1 MTKKTSLR
9 PIRIFTEEVRKEA
22 VSKIEK
28 GQLNATTASREYGVC
43 LATIYKWLN
52 RYSRILKSSNVIVMA
67 KKDLDKTKESLEREL
82 AQVYAELGKK
92 QLQVD
97 FLERLIREASSELGF
112 DLKKNISLDATS
124 GIKNIKDNTR
134 GK

>member
-1 MTKKTSLR
+1 M
-9 PIRIFTEEVRKEA
+9 
-22 VSKIEK
+22 
-28 GQLNATTASREYGVC
+28 
-43 LATIYKWLN
+43 
-52 RYSRILKSSNVIVMA
+52 IVMA